1 MTKFAATFFIL
12 LVNYLLLSAII
23 FFFSLISLQQGK
35 VYDFFWIKYIQKELY
50 EGGFRNIFQFN
61 TNNCVKFDK
70 NLMYV
75 PINGECEFNNPEF
88 KTTLNFDDERRL
100 NLVNDQIDQNENVI
114 AVLGDSIAM
123 GWGVENSETFS
134 FNLQK
139 LINKK
144 VINFG
149 VASYGTIREIK
160 RLKKSKF
167 YNQIDTV
174 IIQYHINDFGENLN
188 LSQKKIYKKA
198 EFEKLFSSY
207 EKKTNSIKFLIRIY
221 KKTLRLSFSHLND
234 ILFPNKNLEIKSIDR
249 DLDILQKIILQ
260 NFSYENKKII
270 VFVTSSPWQK
280 LEYNQNKKFEKFEFH
295 LINLKNKH
303 NFIIDDHPNVLGH
316 KFISVQL
323 YNFLKNN

>member
-1 MTKFAATFFIL
+1 MTKLAATFFIL

-23 FFFSLISLQQGK
+23 FFFSLISLKEGK
-35 VYDFFWIKYIQKELY
+35 VYDFIWVKYIQKELY

-61 TNNCVKFDK
+61 TNNCVKFDE

-88 KTTLNFDDERRL
+88 KTRLNFDDERRL
-100 NLVNDQIDQNENVI
+100 NLVNDQIDQRENVI

-167 YNQIDTV
+167 YDQIDTV

-188 LSQKKIYKKA
+188 LSQKRIYKKA
-198 EFEKLFSSY
+198 EFDELFSSY
-207 EKKTNSIKFLIRIY
+207 EKTTNSIKFLIRIY
-221 KKTLRLSFSHLND
+221 KKTLRLLFSHLND

-270 VFVTSSPWQK
+270 VFVTSNPWQRF
-280 LEYNQNKKFEKFEFH
+280 EYNQNKKFEKFEFY

-316 KFISVQL
+316 KFISEQL
-323 YNFLKNN
+323 YNLLKNN